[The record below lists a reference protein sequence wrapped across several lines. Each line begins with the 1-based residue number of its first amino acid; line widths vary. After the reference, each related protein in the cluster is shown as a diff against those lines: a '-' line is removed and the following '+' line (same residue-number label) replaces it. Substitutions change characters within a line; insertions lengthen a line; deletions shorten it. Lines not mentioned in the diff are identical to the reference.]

1 MLGLLVDFSSIFDHY
16 LGTSYQKKTT
26 QQQQQLRLVENWPM
40 IGHIMFLHVP
50 LA

>member
-16 LGTSYQKKTT
+16 SGTSSQKSK
-26 QQQQQLRLVENWPM
+26 QLRLVENWPM